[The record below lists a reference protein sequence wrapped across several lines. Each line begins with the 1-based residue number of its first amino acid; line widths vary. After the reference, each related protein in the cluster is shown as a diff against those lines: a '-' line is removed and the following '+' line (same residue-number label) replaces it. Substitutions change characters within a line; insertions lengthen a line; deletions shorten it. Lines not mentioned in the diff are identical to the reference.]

1 MTNTNESRTSLGPQR
16 DDPRGR
22 AVKELWYFVPAAYL
36 GAWLVATPLWLTGF
50 RRAAPSQH
58 AGPLV
63 AACLFTM
70 MIVPAAV
77 AILLTRWRHPWRDV
91 PAILSLALP
100 RPRAR
105 VAVQCLWASMVFLA
119 ITLVGLMP
127 AALFGLYRPAW
138 PQSAWS
144 LLALPLSALISL
156 PLYLGEEI
164 GWQGYMMPRLA
175 IRFGSVAG
183 ICVGGVLWGLWHL
196 PMTALGGS
204 YPGHPL
210 HIAIPAAVA
219 VAVAAGAIIAVIRI
233 RTHSVWPAVAAH
245 LGLNEFALPLPQLT
259 AGPDH
264 TPDPLFVGP
273 LSLITW
279 PIMMIAASV
288 ALYTISGA
296 DRRRGPRATVE
307 SQGPEM
313 RRGQST
319 S

>member
-1 MTNTNESRTSLGPQR
+1 MTNRNELRTPPGYQR
-16 DDPRGR
+16 DDPRSR
-22 AVKELWYFVPAAYL
+22 AVKELWYFVPAAYI

-50 RRAAPSQH
+50 RREAPSQH

-70 MIVPAAV
+70 MVVPAAV
-77 AILLTRWRHPWRDV
+77 SILLTRWRHPWRDV
-91 PAILSLALP
+91 PRILSLGLP
-100 RPRAR
+100 RPRRR
-105 VAVQCLWASMVFLA
+105 VVAQCLWASIVFVA
-119 ITLVGLMP
+119 ITLVGLIP
-127 AALFGLYRPAW
+127 AALSGVYRPAW

-144 LLALPLSALISL
+144 LLTLPLSAIVSL

-164 GWQGYMMPRLA
+164 GWQGYMMPRLTL
-175 IRFGSVAG
+175 RFGTVTG

-210 HIAIPAAVA
+210 YVAIPTAVA

-259 AGPDH
+259 AASDH
-264 TPDPLFVGP
+264 APDPLFVGP

-279 PIMMIAASV
+279 PIMMVAGGM

-296 DRRRGPRATVE
+296 GHRRGL
-307 SQGPEM
+307 
-313 RRGQST
+313 RGTGRKSRGA
-319 S
+319 